1 MLETGACPH
10 LNEEC
15 HGFLKT
21 IARSARQM
29 NKLIDDLLDFSR
41 TGRTQ
46 MSCIAIDMAEVVR
59 EMQRVTRVES
69 VVLLCPGCGL
79 EMLPPEHDPFATTL
93 ECPSC
98 QARFTADEAMRHLH
112 GGGGTAGI
120 DG

>member
-1 MLETGACPH
+1 MPRLELQCPNGCPDGLFEALNAPLIVDRGGRYVRHHSDAATYVCAACQ
-10 LNEEC
+10 
-15 HGFLKT
+15 
-21 IARSARQM
+21 S
-29 NKLIDDLLDFSR
+29 
-41 TGRTQ
+41 
-46 MSCIAIDMAEVVR
+46 IAIDMAEVVR

-112 GGGGTAGI
+112 GGGG
-120 DG
+120 